1 MADKAFFF
9 LRLNDHVQYLKK
21 IQATLDGTGEF
32 QGTDYHDC
40 NLGKWLYS
48 TGPEEAS
55 SVGDAAVGLFNSL
68 LEPHQQ
74 FHDASHQAIEKQKSG
89 DSEGAKESITEML
102 KLSNV
107 LIKILINLD
116 NLSNQK

>member
-1 MADKAFFF
+1 MTDKAFFF

-40 NLGKWLYS
+40 NLGKWIYS
-48 TGPEEAS
+48 TGPDEAS
-55 SVGDAAVGLFNSL
+55 SVGDEAVSLFNTL

-74 FHDASHQAIEKQKSG
+74 FHNSSHQAIEKQNAG
-89 DSEGAKESITEML
+89 DIDGANHAITEMV

-107 LIKILINLD
+107 LIKILIDLD
-116 NLSNQK
+116 NLSNRQ